1 MAVSSHPVSV
11 IRKMVNHSELTVL
24 PSRALHSQVPKLK
37 GCGPLVG
44 MGEGRTVN
52 PPHPNEL

>member
-11 IRKMVNHSELTVL
+11 IWKMVNHSELTVL
-24 PSRALHSQVPKLK
+24 PSRALHSQALRVK

-44 MGEGRTVN
+44 MGEGRGVN
-52 PPHPNEL
+52 PAHPNEF